1 MAITTE
7 QIKKLRDLTGGISIM
22 QCRKALEE
30 AGGDEA
36 KALLLLSKKG
46 AEVAAKKSERTLG
59 AGVVQSYVHS
69 NGTVGALI
77 ELNSE
82 SDFVAKNE
90 AFKALA
96 YDIAMHIVA
105 LKPEYLKEEDVP
117 AETLEKIG
125 KMFSEEVE
133 KSNKPEEIKKKML
146 EGKIASYVGERTLL
160 KQPFIKNPDQT
171 IEDLIKTYIQ
181 KFGEKIEIARFARF
195 SVLDK

>member
-7 QIKKLRDLTGGISIM
+7 QIKKIRDLTGVSVM

-30 AGGDEA
+30 AEGDEQ

-59 AGVVQSYVHS
+59 AGVVQTYVHS
-69 NGTVGALI
+69 NGNVGAMI

-90 AFKALA
+90 EFRALA

-105 LKPEYLKEEDVP
+105 LKPEYLREEDVP
-117 AETLEKIG
+117 ADKKDEIS
-125 KMFSEEVE
+125 KMFAEEVA
-133 KSNKPEEIKKKML
+133 KTNKPEDIKAKML
-146 EGKIASYVGERTLL
+146 EGKISAYVSERTLL
-160 KQPFIKNPDQT
+160 KQPFVKNPDQT
-171 IEDLIKTYIQ
+171 IDDLIKSYIQ

>member
-7 QIKKLRDLTGGISIM
+7 QIKKIRDLTGVSVM

-30 AGGDEA
+30 ANGDEQ

-59 AGVVQSYVHS
+59 AGVVQTYVHS
-69 NGTVGALI
+69 NGNVGAMI

-90 AFKALA
+90 EFKALA

-105 LKPEYLKEEDVP
+105 SKPEYLREEDVP
-117 AETLEKIG
+117 SDKREDIS
-125 KMFSEEVE
+125 KMFAEEVA
-133 KSNKPEEIKKKML
+133 KSNKPEDIKAKML
-146 EGKIASYVGERTLL
+146 EGKIAAYVGERTLL

-171 IEDLIKTYIQ
+171 IDDLIKSYIQ

>member
-59 AGVVQSYVHS
+59 AGVVRSYVHS
-69 NGTVGALI
+69 NGTMGSLV

-82 SDFVAKNE
+82 SDFVSKNE
-90 AFKALA
+90 AFGALA

-105 LKPEYLKEEDVP
+105 LKPEYLKESDVP

-125 KMFSEEVE
+125 GMFAEEVE
-133 KSNKPEEIKKKML
+133 KSNKPEDIKKKML
-146 EGKIASYVGERTLL
+146 EGKIASYIGERTLL

-171 IEDLIKTYIQ
+171 IEDLIKVYIQ

>member
-7 QIKKLRDLTGGISIM
+7 QIKKLRDLTGGVSVM
-22 QCRKALEE
+22 QCRKALEDAE
-30 AGGDEA
+30 GDEA

-46 AEVAAKKSERTLG
+46 AEVAAKKQERTLG
-59 AGVVQSYVHS
+59 AGIVQAYVHS
-69 NGTVGALI
+69 SATMGALV

-105 LKPEYLKEEDVP
+105 LKPEYLKESDVP
-117 AETLEKIG
+117 ADALDKIS
-125 KMFSEEVE
+125 KMFAEEVE
-133 KSNKPEEIKKKML
+133 KSNKPEDIKKKML

-171 IEDLIKTYIQ
+171 IEDLIKAHIQ

>member
-1 MAITTE
+1 MVITTE

-46 AEVAAKKSERTLG
+46 AEVAAKKQERTLG

-96 YDIAMHIVA
+96 YDIAMHVVA
-105 LKPEYLKEEDVP
+105 LKPEFLKDTDVP
-117 AETLEKIG
+117 AETLEKIS

-133 KSNKPEEIKKKML
+133 KSDKPEDIKKKML
-146 EGKIASYVGERTLL
+146 EGKIASYVGERALL
-160 KQPFIKNPDQT
+160 KQPFVKNPDQT
-171 IEDLIKTYIQ
+171 IEDLLKAHIQ